1 MRATTEHVKDG
12 RPRVTMDH
20 VAREAG
26 VSRALVSLVMRGSP
40 KVSETRRARVL
51 AAAERLGYRP
61 NAMAR
66 GLASRRTRTL
76 GVLLN
81 ELHNP
86 FYAEIMDGIE
96 EAAEELDYRL
106 LASTGGRRAGGETR
120 AVDMFLEHRVDGLA
134 LIGPRLR
141 TSEIGTA
148 ARHVPVVV
156 VAREVR
162 HPAVDWIVNDESV
175 GARLVIGHLVAL
187 GHRRIV
193 HIDGGRGAGASA
205 RRRAYEFAM
214 REAGLAREIR
224 VLGGDYTDVAGVR
237 AAERLLA
244 AGSLPTAIFAAND
257 ILATGVIDG
266 LEDAGLRVPED
277 VAIVGYDNTF
287 LAALHHVSLTTINQP
302 RPQMG
307 REAVLALVDR
317 VERGRTEPL
326 RLRTTPSLV
335 VRETTGPVR
344 TRTGSR
350 RLSATERKGA
360 RAGAFE

>member
-1 MRATTEHVKDG
+1 
-12 RPRVTMDH
+12 MDD
-20 VAREAG
+20 VAREAD

-40 KVSETRRARVL
+40 KVSEARRARVL
-51 AAAERLGYRP
+51 AAADLLGYRP

-96 EAAEELDYRL
+96 EGAEELDYRL
-106 LASTGGRRAGGETR
+106 LASTGGRRAGGESR
-120 AVDMFLEHRVDGLA
+120 AVDMLLEHRVDGLA
-134 LIGPRLR
+134 LVGPRLR
-141 TSEIGTA
+141 TSEIGAA

-162 HPAVDWIVNDESV
+162 HPDVDWIVNDEPV
-175 GARLVIGHLVAL
+175 GARLVVGHLVAL

-193 HIDGGRGAGASA
+193 HIDGGHGAGANA
-205 RRRAYEFAM
+205 RRRAYELAM

-224 VLGGDYTDVAGVR
+224 VLGGDYTDAAGVR
-237 AAERLLA
+237 AAERLL
-244 AGSLPTAIFAAND
+244 GSKSLPTAIFAAND
-257 ILATGVIDG
+257 ILATGVIDR
-266 LEDAGLRVPED
+266 LEDAGLRIPED

-302 RPQMG
+302 RPEMG
-307 REAVLALVDR
+307 RRAVQALVDR
-317 VERGRTEPL
+317 IEGARAEPL
-326 RLRTTPSLV
+326 RLRTAPSLV
-335 VRETTGPVR
+335 VRETTGPI
-344 TRTGSR
+344 
-350 RLSATERKGA
+350 AA
-360 RAGAFE
+360 RV